1 MNENYKVGGYIF
13 STASDAKL
21 AGEELETIEYLN
33 SNMNYSNTTKV
44 MQLYD
49 RAIDNR
55 MFQTPIGFEYL
66 QKLKGILLDNGYIED
81 EIRPIP
87 MYAVYS
93 KVAEGQTLSEKIRPS
108 SKKKEDPYKNRFYI
122 AMAFVVALAICVIAM
137 FRIAM
142 TSDSPNILNY
152 ENSIINEYS
161 SWEQDIKERED
172 AVRAKERELG
182 IVSPLP
188 HVPHSDG
195 DAGTDADEE

>member
-1 MNENYKVGGYIF
+1 MNENYKVGGFVF
-13 STASDAKL
+13 STSTDAKL
-21 AGEELETIEYLN
+21 AEEELETIEYLN
-33 SNMNYSNTTKV
+33 SNMNYANITKV

-49 RAIDNR
+49 KAIDTR
-55 MFQTPIGFEYL
+55 MFQTPIGFGYL
-66 QKLKGILLDNGYIED
+66 QKLKSILIDNGYIESQ
-81 EIRPIP
+81 IRPIP

-93 KVAEGQTLSEKIRPS
+93 KAEEGQSLSEKIKPS
-108 SKKKEDPYKNRFYI
+108 PRKKEDPYKSRFAI
-122 AMAFVVALAICVIAM
+122 AMVFVVALVITVIAM

-152 ENSIINEYS
+152 ENAIINEYS

-188 HVPHSDG
+188 HGATGEASED
-195 DAGTDADEE
+195 DN